1 MLNVR
6 FVSRVLIAAAA
17 LAAAWP
23 LAEAVQDWVELSGY
37 HEDANTRLVTGS
49 RGAGDWVVWDDVDGA
64 ITASHV
70 FPKGPG
76 YAAGIRDGDVL
87 FLWDNQ
93 QYFDA
98 LDLKNAMSGLSP
110 GVSRPY
116 LLTRG
121 TEFVEVSV
129 ELTRHPTFLYPRSMA
144 LWQFSLWGFTL
155 GAFFH
160 ALGLFIAGPLARHNP
175 SARFELV
182 LIAVSSLWIF
192 GNLLRLLAVQ
202 VFGPPDAG
210 TLYDLAFQVTT
221 TFGLIGWV
229 GFPFLLLIR
238 VASAAGLLKGHRAW
252 LVPVIVCVPMV
263 LAAGMLVT
271 LLVGSIG
278 PVSIEDLLV
287 PILFYASCYIGMA
300 AVVAL
305 LNHDEATGD
314 WGRAGSVIIALMAAA
329 AALAVQGVIP
339 VLSALS
345 EQATGWMIVSAQL
358 LAVVPVTIYTVG
370 TLQFGKVDEI
380 LSRAFVYT
388 LVLGLIF
395 FAFVGGMTVLDPM
408 LERTGASRIVV
419 EGLFVVLLL
428 VLFERLGRRL
438 QIFAS
443 SFFSAERHQARVAMS
458 RFLER
463 ITEFLDAETLASE
476 AIAVAGSAV
485 GARSAVLFLRAPSDD
500 QSWIVGQF
508 RPEPPYVTE
517 QVFRLIWPHFRD
529 QPAIWARNPE
539 LNKRHLP
546 GSVRRLMLE
555 HGAGLAVPVRG
566 DGHTTGMLVFGMKS
580 RRGAVYNL
588 DDLELLRS
596 FALQVGLAVDRL
608 QLVEREKRLA
618 AETSEAHLV
627 ALRAQ
632 INPHFLF
639 NSLNTIISLIS
650 ERPGEAEAVVE
661 NLSAIFRYTLQ
672 TGGKAFVPVRDEIAL
687 VERYLH
693 IEKARFGERLTISCE
708 VDPDAADVPVPA
720 FTIQTLVENAI
731 KHGIEKVRGPGR
743 LSISVCTS
751 EPDQSVVVDIVDT
764 GAGIQ
769 TLFGRTEPATGN
781 LDFFGTG
788 LSNVYER
795 VGQLYGR
802 DDLLSFVSSPDAG
815 TVVRLKIPSSSQK

>member
-1 MLNVR
+1 
-6 FVSRVLIAAAA
+6 
-17 LAAAWP
+17 
-23 LAEAVQDWVELSGY
+23 
-37 HEDANTRLVTGS
+37 
-49 RGAGDWVVWDDVDGA
+49 
-64 ITASHV
+64 
-70 FPKGPG
+70 
-76 YAAGIRDGDVL
+76 VL

-98 LDLKNAMSGLSP
+98 LDLKNAMSGLRP
-110 GVSRPY
+110 GVTRSY

-121 TEFVEVSV
+121 TEFVEVNV
-129 ELTRHPTFLYPRSMA
+129 ELTRHPTFLYPRSTA

-160 ALGLFIAGPLARHNP
+160 ILGLFIAGPLARHNP
-175 SARFELV
+175 AARFELV

-192 GNLLRLLAVQ
+192 GNLVRLLAVQ

-210 TLYDLAFQVTT
+210 TLYDVAFQVTT

-229 GFPFLLLIR
+229 GFPFLLLLR
-238 VASAAGLLKGHRAW
+238 VSSAVGLLEGHRTWLLPIIA
-252 LVPVIVCVPMV
+252 LVPGV
-263 LAAGMLVT
+263 LAAGMLIT
-271 LLVGSIG
+271 LLIGSIG
-278 PVSIEDLLV
+278 PVSVEDLLV

-300 AVVAL
+300 ALVAL
-305 LNHDEATGD
+305 LNHEEAAGD
-314 WGRAGSVIIALMAAA
+314 WGRAGSVVIALMAAA
-329 AALAVQGVIP
+329 AALAVQGVVP

-345 EQATGWMIVSAQL
+345 EQATGWLIVSAQL
-358 LAVVPVTIYTVG
+358 LAVVPVTVYTLG
-370 TLQFGKVDEI
+370 TLRYGKVDEI

-395 FAFVGGMTVLDPM
+395 FAFVGGITLLDPV
-408 LERTGASRIVV
+408 LERSSASRIVV
-419 EGLFVVLLL
+419 EGLFVVMLL

-438 QIFAS
+438 QIFVA
-443 SFFSAERHQARVAMS
+443 SFFSAERHRARVAMS

-463 ITEFLDAETLASE
+463 ITEFLDAESLASE
-476 AIAVAGSAV
+476 AISVAGSAV
-485 GARSAVLFLRAPSDD
+485 GARSAILFLRAPSDD

-508 RPEPPYVTE
+508 HPEPPYVTE
-517 QVFRLIWPHFRD
+517 QVFRTIWPHFRD

-539 LNKRHLP
+539 LNKRQLP
-546 GSVRRLMLE
+546 GAVRRLLLD

-566 DGHTTGMLVFGMKS
+566 DGHTTGMMVFGVKS
-580 RRGAVYNL
+580 RRGSVYNL

-639 NSLNTIISLIS
+639 NSLNTIISLIE

-672 TGGKAFVPVRDEIAL
+672 TGSKAFVPIRDEIAL
-687 VERYLH
+687 IERYLH
-693 IEKARFGERLTISCE
+693 IEKARFGERLTVSCD
-708 VDPDAADVPVPA
+708 VDPTAADVPVPA
-720 FTIQTLVENAI
+720 FAIQTLVENAI

-743 LSISVCTS
+743 LSISVSTD
-751 EPDQSVVVDIVDT
+751 EPDHSVIVEISDS

-769 TLFGRTEPATGN
+769 TLFDHSEPVTGPQA
-781 LDFFGTG
+781 FFGTG
-788 LSNVYER
+788 LLNVWER
-795 VGQLYGR
+795 IGRLYGR
-802 DDLLSFVSSPDAG
+802 NDLLSFVSHPESG
-815 TVVRLKIPSSSQK
+815 TVVRLIIPLSLP

>member
-1 MLNVR
+1 M
-6 FVSRVLIAAAA
+6 
-17 LAAAWP
+17 
-23 LAEAVQDWVELSGY
+23 AEAVRDWVEVSGY
-37 HEDANTRLVTGS
+37 HEDANTRLVTGT

-175 SARFELV
+175 AARFELI

-192 GNLLRLLAVQ
+192 GNLARLLAVQ

-210 TLYDLAFQVTT
+210 TVYDVAFQVTT

-229 GFPFLLLIR
+229 GFPLLLLLR
-238 VASAAGLLKGHRAW
+238 VSSASGLLDGHRVWLLPAIV
-252 LVPVIVCVPMV
+252 LVPGV
-263 LAAGMLVT
+263 LAVGMLVT
-271 LLVGSIG
+271 LLIGSIG
-278 PVSIEDLLV
+278 PVSVEDLLV
-287 PILFYASCYIGMA
+287 PILFYASCYIGIA
-300 AVVAL
+300 ALVAL
-305 LNHDEATGD
+305 LQSTGD
-314 WGRAGSVIIALMAAA
+314 WGRAGSVVIALMAAA
-329 AALAVQGVIP
+329 AALAVQGIVP

-345 EQATGWMIVSAQL
+345 EQATGWLIVSAQL
-358 LAVVPVTIYTVG
+358 LAVVPVTVYTLG
-370 TLQFGKVDEI
+370 TLRYGKVDEI

-408 LERTGASRIVV
+408 LERSGASRIVV
-419 EGLFVVLLL
+419 EGLYVVLLL

-438 QIFAS
+438 QIFVS
-443 SFFSAERHQARVAMS
+443 SFFSAERHRARVAMS

-463 ITEFLDAETLASE
+463 ITDFLDAESLATE
-476 AIAVAGSAV
+476 AISVAGSAV
-485 GARSAVLFLRAPSDD
+485 GARSAILFLRAPSDD
-500 QSWIVGQF
+500 VSWIVGQF
-508 RPEPPYVTE
+508 HPEPPYVTE
-517 QVFRLIWPHFRD
+517 QVFRTIWPHFRD

-539 LNKRHLP
+539 LNKRQLP
-546 GSVRRLMLE
+546 GSIRRLLLD
-555 HGAGLAVPVRG
+555 HGAGLAVPVQG
-566 DGHTTGMLVFGMKS
+566 DGHTTGMMVFGVKT
-580 RRGAVYNL
+580 RRGSVYNL
-588 DDLELLRS
+588 DDLELLRT

-608 QLVEREKRLA
+608 QLVEREKQLA

-639 NSLNTIISLIS
+639 NSLNTIISLIG

-672 TGGKAFVPVRDEIAL
+672 TGSKAFVPIRDEIAL

-708 VDPDAADVPVPA
+708 VDPEAAEVPIPA
-720 FTIQTLVENAI
+720 FAIQTLVENAI

-751 EPDQSVVVDIVDT
+751 EPDQGVLVEITDS

-769 TLFGRTEPATGN
+769 NLFDRSGPVSGRQ
-781 LDFFGTG
+781 DFFGTG
-788 LSNVYER
+788 LMNVSER
-795 VGQLYGR
+795 IGKLYGR
-802 DDLLSFVSSPDAG
+802 DDLLSFTSRPDSG
-815 TVVRLKIPSSSQK
+815 TVVQLIIPPSLP